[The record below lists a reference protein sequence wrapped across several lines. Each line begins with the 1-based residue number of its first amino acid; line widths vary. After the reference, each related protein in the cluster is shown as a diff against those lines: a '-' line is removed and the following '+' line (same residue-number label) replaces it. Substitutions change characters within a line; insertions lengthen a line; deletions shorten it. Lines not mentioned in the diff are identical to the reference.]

1 MSIKKQFL
9 KSKPICRVTFRIP
22 KPVANDAAR
31 AYLVGEFNNWS
42 LSANPMKRLKNGEFT
57 ATVDLEKDREYQFR
71 YLVGDKQWEN
81 EPESDRFAQT
91 PFQGTLNSVIVV

>member
-22 KPVANDAAR
+22 KSVGNDAAR
-31 AYLVGEFNNWS
+31 AQLVGEFNDWS

-71 YLVGDKQWEN
+71 YLLGDKQWEN
-81 EPESDRFAQT
+81 EPDADRFSST
-91 PFQGTLNSVIVV
+91 PYQDTLNSVIVV